1 MRAATIKIGELGGPG
16 SPLFSKLATI
26 NLIVLSNRPQHRLAM
41 PRHFAR
47 FITLLFSGICSIG
60 HTDTGPIKDI
70 QSNCTPFEW
79 VTDVDGAEKAAM
91 VVTANV
97 AGRKT
102 KLQFDTGS
110 DVSGLYLGA
119 FQELT
124 TNRNEYG
131 YDITTIDLKAGE
143 LDLGRQPFHRMPW
156 PTSLVSGRIGLQA
169 LIGKIIRIDYP
180 NQQICQITKEQ
191 FEQHRL
197 HMHLVPAEIRSRKL
211 FLISKLAGTINDD
224 LFFDTGASLYEL
236 LVDKTNWQHLTGR
249 QGNESDN
256 LQISGWSHDQLVTT
270 IGAPLATQL
279 ALGSF
284 VAEESMVHFIA
295 EQPRRFEHNTIEAE
309 GLIGN
314 APFFDD
320 VVVMDLRKE
329 EAWFGILK
337 KLTQSN

>member
-1 MRAATIKIGELGGPG
+1 MQR
-16 SPLFSKLATI
+16 LFT
-26 NLIVLSNRPQHRLAM
+26 
-41 PRHFAR
+41 R
-47 FITLLFSGICSIG
+47 FIALLVSGICGIATAQ
-60 HTDTGPIKDI
+60 TDLVEGNKG
-70 QSNCTPFEW
+70 NCTSFEW
-79 VTDVDGAEKAAM
+79 ITDVDGAEKAAM

-119 FQELT
+119 FKDLT

-131 YDITTIDLKAGE
+131 YDITTIDLKVGE

-180 NQQICQITKEQ
+180 NQQICQISTEQ

-197 HMHLVPAEIRSRKL
+197 QMHLVPAEIRSRKL
-211 FLISKLAGTINDD
+211 FLISKLAGDINDD

-256 LQISGWSHDQLVTT
+256 LQISGWSHDRVVTT
-270 IGAPLATQL
+270 IGAPLTTQL
-279 ALGSF
+279 AFGSF
-284 VAEESMVHFIA
+284 VAEQPMVHFIA
-295 EQPRRFEHNTIEAE
+295 EQPKRFEHNAIKTE

-314 APFFDD
+314 APFFDE

-337 KLTQSN
+337 